1 MELGNLKPAAGSVKN
16 RKRVGRGNAS
26 GHGRT
31 SGRGRDGYHSR
42 SGWSTK
48 IHYEGGQTPLMRRL
62 PKRGFSNYR
71 FKKSVQ
77 IINLG
82 KLASLGLDKIGIEEM
97 LNHRAINKS
106 NAFVKVLGVGEL
118 TAAMEVS
125 AHMFSQSAI
134 DKIEKAGG
142 KVIYLW
148 LIK

>member
-142 KVIYLW
+142 KVIYL
-148 LIK
+148 